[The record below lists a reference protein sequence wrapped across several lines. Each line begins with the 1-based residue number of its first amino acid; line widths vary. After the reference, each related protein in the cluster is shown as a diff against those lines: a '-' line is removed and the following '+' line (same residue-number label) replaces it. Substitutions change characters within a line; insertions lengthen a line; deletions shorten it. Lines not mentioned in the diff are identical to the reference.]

1 MHGLS
6 SRQVLP
12 VLGILV
18 WLMTTLTHP
27 VLAASLTIGTISN
40 TPVKEIRQY
49 TPVAQYLATR
59 IGYPRLDEGRVIV
72 ARDIRHMAEMIRLG
86 EVDIYIDSPLS
97 SLGVNRLSGAE
108 MVLRRWKHDIPEYE
122 SLIFVRQESKI
133 HSLTDLEGEI
143 IGFKDPNS
151 TSGYLLPRIALT
163 ESGLD
168 LVPVSRLKAQ
178 TKPGQIGYQ
187 FTNAN
192 ENTIV
197 WVLFG
202 KIAAGAIAWDELL
215 SRPPSEQERLRV
227 IHQTPSLPRH
237 VVNFRPGLASETRDA
252 LIDALI
258 DMDQTPAGAALLKAF
273 ENTTRFDPLP
283 ADTLHQL
290 EQIRP
295 AVLSILG
302 IP

>member
-1 MHGLS
+1 MPT
-6 SRQVLP
+6 RWFLP
-12 VLGILV
+12 ALGILAWCV
-18 WLMTTLTHP
+18 LTLLNTAQ
-27 VLAASLTIGTISN
+27 AASLTIGTISN

-49 TPVAQYLATR
+49 TPIAQHLAAR
-59 IGYPRLDEGRVIV
+59 LGYPRPDEGRVIV
-72 ARDIRHMAEMIRLG
+72 ARDIRHMAEMIKLG

-122 SLIFVRQESKI
+122 SLIFVRNESKI
-133 HSLTDLEGEI
+133 ESLSDLEGEI

-168 LVPVSRLKAQ
+168 LVPASRLKAQ

-215 SRPPSEQERLRV
+215 SRPSSEQERLRV
-227 IHQTPSLPRH
+227 IHQTPALPRH
-237 VVNFRPGLASETRDA
+237 VVNFRPGLTSETREA

-258 DMDQTPAGAALLKAF
+258 DLERSPAGKELLKAF
-273 ENTTRFDPLP
+273 ENTTRFDLLP
-283 ADTLHQL
+283 PETLLQL

-295 AVLSILG
+295 AVLAILG